1 MRQQHTQTQWAWQ
14 GIINKRDPKYKHIPR
29 GKPVE
34 KYNTNRKTDYMNK

>member
-1 MRQQHTQTQWAWQ
+1 MSD
-14 GIINKRDPKYKHIPR
+14 IINNKTKYKYITQ